1 MYITNIPT
9 STSLPAYT
17 KHKRARARFLSPSLS
32 RARAH
37 TQTRTERRER
47 ARERKEG
54 WRGREAYPALH
65 VQAAAEDEAEGE
77 LEFAGQSWQDVSDA
91 LNLPALHAA
100 QVSPAPVL
108 LPVKPSLQVHAAR
121 RVLPAGDLVPAG
133 HVLQAAGPVDSL

>member
-1 MYITNIPT
+1 M
-9 STSLPAYT
+9 
-17 KHKRARARFLSPSLS
+17 
-32 RARAH
+32 
-37 TQTRTERRER
+37 RER

-133 HVLQAAGPVDSL
+133 QVLQAAGPVDSL

>member
-1 MYITNIPT
+1 MYITNLPT

-17 KHKRARARFLSPSLS
+17 NAHARALCPSLTH
-32 RARAH
+32 ARAH
-37 TQTRTERRER
+37 TDKHAQRGES

-133 HVLQAAGPVDSL
+133 QVLQAAGPVDSL